1 MGKKKVLSEEDMAK
15 RLYTPT
21 EGQVLGRVVRQ
32 LGYDRFR
39 VRCQD
44 GQERTTR
51 IRGKLKRR
59 AWTRVGDWVLVEP
72 WDFQPERGNIL
83 WRYTRGQVE
92 LLKNRGYIKQGSL
105 ES

>member
-1 MGKKKVLSEEDMAK
+1 MGKKKVLTEEDMAR
-15 RLYTPT
+15 RLYIPSK
-21 EGQVLGRVVRQ
+21 GQVLGQVVQQ

-44 GQERTTR
+44 GKERIVR

-59 AWTRVGDWVLVEP
+59 AWTRIGDWVLVEP
-72 WDFQPERGNIL
+72 WDFQPEKGNIL

-92 LLKNRGYIKQGSL
+92 LLKNRGHIRQ
-105 ES
+105 

>member
-15 RLYTPT
+15 RLYIPT
-21 EGQVLGRVVRQ
+21 EGQVLGRVVQQ
-32 LGYDRFR
+32 LGYDRFK

-44 GQERTTR
+44 GQERNVR

-72 WDFQPERGNIL
+72 WDFQSERGNIL

-92 LLKNRGYIKQGSL
+92 LLRSRGYIRQ
-105 ES
+105 